1 MEANHPQV
9 WQWPIWTP
17 GLKTAKGHLA
27 LHKEPLCIASLL
39 HTKYK
44 SYWLHGFQKIFPI
57 IRKLMTDPQDMAKL
71 DPKGTVGTIYAGG
84 NKTSLY
90 TKSGIFLG
98 LFWGWIL
105 APALSIQ
112 KVNKNSQNSE

>member
-17 GLKTAKGHLA
+17 GLKTA
-27 LHKEPLCIASLL
+27 SLL

-44 SYWLHGFQKIFPI
+44 SNWFHGFQKIFPI
-57 IRKLMTDPQDMAKL
+57 IRKLMTDLQGMAQL
-71 DPKGTVGTIYAGG
+71 DPKGTVGTIYAEGD
-84 NKTSLY
+84 KTLLY

-105 APALSIQ
+105 APALS
-112 KVNKNSQNSE
+112 KKLTKNSQNSE